1 MIDVH
6 KLKKNITMAIKI
18 ELRVYKKTIV
28 DMFYSDAECS
38 VCRYNNFIF
47 FEDFIMI
54 TRQNTLQGIIY
65 VIHNIRLSM

>member
-47 FEDFIMI
+47 LKI
-54 TRQNTLQGIIY
+54 L
-65 VIHNIRLSM
+65 L